1 MQLVLLWTSLLSVCC
16 QELVFV
22 GDVEGE
28 DSKVEEATVA
38 EEPPRER
45 FVATNE
51 WQEIKPG
58 QAIPQGLHV
67 RMDMQTGKKEARLM
81 QVQIEPNIQFCNDI
95 ITTRMTRLRS
105 SENRGYWNRSRTSRM
120 I

>member
-1 MQLVLLWTSLLSVCC
+1 MRLVLLWTSLLSVCC
-16 QELVFV
+16 QDLVFV
-22 GDVEGE
+22 GDVDEE
-28 DSKVEEATVA
+28 DNKVEEATVVE
-38 EEPPRER
+38 EEPSSREI

-81 QVQIEPNIQFCNDI
+81 QVCYFTALLQWCCVQTHSYQDI
-95 ITTRMTRLRS
+95 SLFWS
-105 SENRGYWNRSRTSRM
+105 
-120 I
+120 

>member
-1 MQLVLLWTSLLSVCC
+1 MRLILLWASLLSVGC

-22 GDVEGE
+22 GDVDEEEGKVDDVTE
-28 DSKVEEATVA
+28 EVVEEASK
-38 EEPPRER
+38 EI

-81 QVQIEPNIQFCNDI
+81 QV
-95 ITTRMTRLRS
+95 RLI
-105 SENRGYWNRSRTSRM
+105 N
-120 I
+120 

>member
-1 MQLVLLWTSLLSVCC
+1 MRLVLLWTSLLSVCC

-28 DSKVEEATVA
+28 DSKVEEAEVA
-38 EEPPRER
+38 EEPSRER

-81 QVQIEPNIQFCNDI
+81 QVLVGALID
-95 ITTRMTRLRS
+95 
-105 SENRGYWNRSRTSRM
+105 
-120 I
+120 